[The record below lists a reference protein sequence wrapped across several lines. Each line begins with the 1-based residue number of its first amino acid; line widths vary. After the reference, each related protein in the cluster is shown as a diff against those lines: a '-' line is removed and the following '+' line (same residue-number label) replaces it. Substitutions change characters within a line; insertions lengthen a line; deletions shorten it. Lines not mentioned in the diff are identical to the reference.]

1 MAKFNVNEIV
11 KATGGR
17 LIMGSG
23 AVAREVGIDSR
34 TIKRGSLF
42 IAITGEKFDGH
53 KFIGPAFDKGA
64 SMAMVSDERA
74 TGKFP
79 GKTFVVVDD
88 TTEALQALAAYHRSR
103 FARLKIVCVT
113 GSNGKTTVKDMIA
126 SVLSQKYKTLKTI
139 GNLNN
144 HIGAPLTLLRL
155 TQKDEAAVVEI
166 GMNAPGEI
174 ALLSKMVKP
183 SVGVITNISLAHI
196 GNFKS
201 LKAVRDAKG
210 ELLLNMPPRAVAVL
224 NADDPQSRA
233 LIENAKPRVMTFG
246 KNPVADVSLTDS
258 WPDSGRGSLA
268 AIHYKNRETQVH
280 IPVAGSHNTGNALAA
295 FCAGIILGVSREKI
309 AKGIEK
315 TKPAPMRMELVTLP
329 NGAAL
334 INDSYN
340 ANPAST
346 RAAIESAASQR
357 GDGKLIFV
365 FGDML
370 ELGSRAEAEHKR
382 VGAIAAKAG
391 VDAMY
396 TFGKRA
402 KLAARTAAAR
412 GVKIKRGK
420 THQQIAQ
427 SLVKFLRPGD
437 TALVKGSRGVQMEK
451 VIERLTAMME
461 G

>member
-1 MAKFNVNEIV
+1 M
-11 KATGGR
+11 KATSGR
-17 LIMGSG
+17 LVKG
-23 AVAREVGIDSR
+23 AATVARDVGIDSR

-42 IAITGEKFDGH
+42 IAIKGEKFDGH
-53 KFIGPAFDKGA
+53 KFIGAAFDKGA
-64 SMAMVSDERA
+64 SMAMVSDETAMR
-74 TGKFP
+74 KFP
-79 GKTFVVVDD
+79 GKTFVVVGD
-88 TTEALQALAAYHRSR
+88 TTAALQALAAYHRSR
-103 FARLKIVCVT
+103 FGRLKVVCVT

-126 SVLSQKYKTLKTI
+126 SVLSRKYKTLKTI

-155 TQKDEAAVVEI
+155 TQKDEAAVIEI

-174 ALLSKMVKP
+174 ALLAKMVKP
-183 SVGVITNISLAHI
+183 SVGVITNISMAHI

-201 LKAVRDAKG
+201 LKAVRSAKA
-210 ELLLNMPPRAVAVL
+210 ELLLNMPSRAVAVL

-233 LIENAKPRVMTFG
+233 LIENAKTRVMTFG
-246 KNPVADVSLTDS
+246 ENLMADVSLTDS
-258 WPDSGRGSLA
+258 WPDSGKGRWA
-268 AIHYKNRETQVH
+268 AIHYKNRETEVH
-280 IPVAGSHNTGNALAA
+280 IPVIGSHHTSNALAA
-295 FCAGIILGVSREKI
+295 FTAGIALGVSREEI

-329 NGAAL
+329 NGALL

-346 RAAIESAASQR
+346 RAAIESAANLH

-370 ELGSRAEAEHKR
+370 ELGGRAAVEHKR
-382 VGAIAAKAG
+382 VGALAAKAG

-396 TFGKRA
+396 AFGKMA
-402 KLAARTAAAR
+402 GHAARAAAAK

-420 THQQIAQ
+420 THEQIAR
-427 SLVKFLRPGD
+427 SLAKALRPGD

-451 VIERLTAMME
+451 ITERLTAIME